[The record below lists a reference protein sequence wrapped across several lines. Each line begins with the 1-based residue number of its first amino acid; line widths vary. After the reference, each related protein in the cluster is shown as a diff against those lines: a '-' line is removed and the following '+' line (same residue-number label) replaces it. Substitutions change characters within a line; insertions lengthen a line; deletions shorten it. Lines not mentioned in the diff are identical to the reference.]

1 MANKTVYLNG
11 MTCASCALT
20 IERTLKKQPGVK
32 NASVNFALRK
42 AFVEYDEKEAN
53 TEDWVKHIKERGYDA
68 EVENDHPKEEE
79 EKDREEKAR
88 EKETSELKIKFLIG
102 LILSVPIFFGSYPM
116 WFPWMP
122 EILTDFRILL
132 LLTIPVQFW
141 AGGQFLRGM
150 IAGFRHRSA
159 DMNTLIG
166 IGTLAAFFFSA
177 GVTFF
182 PEVFPEKLRSDI
194 YYDTSAVI
202 ITLIILGRYFEALT
216 RGKASQAIRA
226 LVGLQPKTAH
236 KIVKH
241 ESGIMNQE
249 FEDVPIENIKVGDLL
264 LVKPG
269 EKIPTD
275 GVVTEGESAVNE
287 SMVTGESMPVSKK
300 IGDTVIGASINE
312 TGSFTFKTTKVGK
325 DTMLAGIIKLVEEA
339 QASKAPIQRLADLV
353 TSYFVPAVLIM
364 AVATFAAWYVWGPGE
379 SAFTFALLNM
389 VGVLI
394 IACPCALGLATPT
407 AIMVGTGKGAQ
418 NGILIK
424 GGEALE
430 RAYKINTIIFD
441 KTGTLTRGEPEVT
454 DVLTVQS
461 SKFKVQSLDQST
473 SEMDLFIGLVAS
485 LEKRSEH
492 PLASAIVEYAKQKN
506 IPIFEVQEFKSI
518 SGQGIQGKVDGD
530 IIQIGRQSFLE
541 ANNIKINANVSR
553 DIDRLSGEGKTPV
566 LVGIGGNLSGI
577 IAIADALKEHSA
589 EAVEKIK
596 RLGIETYMITGDH
609 QKTAQAIAKIVG
621 IQNVMAEVLPK
632 DKAQKVKELQAK
644 GKIVAMVGDG
654 INDAP
659 ALAQADLGIAIGSGT
674 DVAIE
679 TGDIVLI
686 KSDLR
691 DVIRAI
697 ILSRRTVRT
706 IWQNLFFSFF
716 YNGALIPVA
725 AGLLF
730 PFFGILLNPILA
742 GAAMALSS
750 VSVVLNSLR
759 LQRIKI

>member
-1 MANKTVYLNG
+1 MASKTVYLSG

-20 IERTLKKQPGVK
+20 IERTLKKQKGVK

-42 AFVEYDEKEAN
+42 AFVDYDEKEAN
-53 TEDWVKHIKERGYDA
+53 TEDWVKKIKERGYDA
-68 EVENDHPKEEE
+68 EVENDHPQEEG

-88 EKETSELKIKFLIG
+88 EKETSELKRKFLIG
-102 LILSVPIFFGSYPM
+102 LILSIPIFFGSYPM

-141 AGGQFLRGM
+141 VGLQFLRGM

-182 PEVFPEKLRSDI
+182 PEIFPEKLRGDI

-236 KIVKH
+236 RIRNH

-249 FEDVPIENIKVGDLL
+249 YDEVLIEDIKVGDLL

-275 GVVTEGESAVNE
+275 GVVVEGGSAVNE

-312 TGSFTFKTTKVGK
+312 TGSFIFRAAKVGK
-325 DTMLAGIIKLVEEA
+325 DTMLSGIIKLVEEA
-339 QASKAPIQRLADLV
+339 QASKAPIQKLADLV
-353 TSYFVPAVLIM
+353 TSYFVPAVLII
-364 AVATFAAWYVWGPGE
+364 AVATFAAWYVWGPAE

-454 DVLTVQS
+454 DTVLHSDKSPEVLI
-461 SKFKVQSLDQST
+461 SLA
-473 SEMDLFIGLVAS
+473 AS
-485 LEKRSEH
+485 VEKRSEH
-492 PLASAIVEYAKQKN
+492 PLASAIVEHAKQKN
-506 IPIFEVQEFKSI
+506 IPIFEVSEFKSI
-518 SGQGIQGKVDGD
+518 SGQGIQGRVDGD

-566 LVGIGGNLSGI
+566 LVGIGGNFAGI

-589 EAVEKIK
+589 EAIKKIK
-596 RLGIETYMITGDH
+596 QQSIETYMITGDH
-609 QKTAQAIAKIVG
+609 QKTAEAIAKKVG
-621 IQNVMAEVLPK
+621 IENVMAEVLPK
-632 DKAQKVKELQAK
+632 DKAQKVKELQEK

-679 TGDIVLI
+679 TGDIVLV

>member
-1 MANKTVYLNG
+1 MANKTVYLTG

-20 IERTLKKQPGVK
+20 IERTLKKQIGVK

-42 AFVEYDEKEAN
+42 AFVDYDEKEAN
-53 TEDWVKHIKERGYDA
+53 TEDWVKNIKERGYDA
-68 EVENDHPKEEE
+68 EVENDHPREEGG
-79 EKDREEKAR
+79 KDREEKAR
-88 EKETSELKIKFLIG
+88 EKEIAELKRKFFTG

-116 WFPWMP
+116 WFPWVP

-141 AGGQFLRGM
+141 VGWQFLRGM
-150 IAGFRHRSA
+150 IAGFKHRSA

-166 IGTLAAFFFSA
+166 LGTLAAFFFSA
-177 GVTFF
+177 VLTFF
-182 PEVFPEKLRSDI
+182 PEIFPEKMRGDI
-194 YYDTSAVI
+194 YYDTSAIV

-236 KIVKH
+236 RIKSQDASSKI
-241 ESGIMNQE
+241 QDYD
-249 FEDVPIENIKVGDLL
+249 DVLIETIKVGDLL

-275 GVVTEGESAVNE
+275 GVVVEGESAVNE

-300 IGDTVIGASINE
+300 VGDTVIGASINE
-312 TGSFTFKTTKVGK
+312 TGSFVFKTTKVGK

-353 TSYFVPAVLIM
+353 TSYFVPAVLII
-364 AVATFAAWYVWGPGE
+364 AVATFAAWYVLGPVDQ
-379 SAFTFALLNM
+379 AFTFALLNT

-454 DVLTVQS
+454 DTVLHSDKSPEVLI
-461 SKFKVQSLDQST
+461 SLA
-473 SEMDLFIGLVAS
+473 AS
-485 LEKRSEH
+485 VEKRSEH

-506 IPIFEVQEFKSI
+506 IPIFEAQEFKSI
-518 SGQGIQGKVDGD
+518 SGQGIQGKVNGD

-541 ANNIKINANVSR
+541 ANNININENVSR
-553 DIDRLSGEGKTPV
+553 DIDRLSMEGKTPV
-566 LVGIGGNLSGI
+566 LVGIGGNFAGI

-589 EAVEKIK
+589 EAIKKIK
-596 RLGIETYMITGDH
+596 QQGIETYMITGDH
-609 QKTAQAIAKIVG
+609 QKTAMAIAKKVG
-621 IQNVMAEVLPK
+621 IENVMAEVLPK

-679 TGDIVLI
+679 TGGIVLV

-742 GAAMALSS
+742 GIAMALSS

-759 LQRIKI
+759 LQKIKI

>member
-1 MANKTVYLNG
+1 MATKTIYLSG

-20 IERTLKKQPGVK
+20 IERTLKKQKGVK
-32 NASVNFALRK
+32 NASVNFALHK
-42 AFVEYDEKEAN
+42 AFVEYEEGQADFAQWTKS
-53 TEDWVKHIKERGYDA
+53 VKERGYAA
-68 EVENDHPKEEE
+68 EVEDGHSKEEAG
-79 EKDREEKAR
+79 KDREELAR
-88 EKETSELKIKFLIG
+88 EKEMKELRNKFWLG
-102 LILSVPIFFGSYPM
+102 AALSVFIFFGSYPA
-116 WFPWMP
+116 WFPWVP
-122 EILTDFRILL
+122 KILTDFRVLS

-141 AGGQFLRGM
+141 VGAQFLRGM
-150 IAGFRHRSA
+150 ISGFRHRSA

-166 IGTLAAFFFSA
+166 IGTMAAFLFSA
-177 GVTFF
+177 GITFF
-182 PEVFPEKLRSDI
+182 PEFFPEKMRQDI
-194 YYDTSAVI
+194 YYDTSAII

-236 KIVKH
+236 RIRIHDSGSKI
-241 ESGIMNQE
+241 QDY
-249 FEDVPIENIKVGDLL
+249 EDVPIEQIKVGDLI

-275 GVVTEGESAVNE
+275 GVIVEGESSINE
-287 SMVTGESMPVSKK
+287 SMITGESMPVSKK
-300 IGDTVIGASINE
+300 MSDTVIGASINE
-312 TGSFTFKTTKVGK
+312 TGSFVFKTTKVGK
-325 DTMLAGIIKLVEEA
+325 DTLLAGIIKLVEEA
-339 QASKAPIQRLADLV
+339 QSSKAPIQRLADLV

-364 AVATFAAWYVWGPGE
+364 AVITFVVWYVFGPTE

-389 VGVLI
+389 VAVLI

-454 DVLTVQS
+454 DILPVAEFQN
-461 SKFKVQSLDQST
+461 
-473 SEMDLFIGLVAS
+473 DLFIKIIAS

-492 PLASAIVEYAKQKN
+492 PLADAIVEYAKQKN
-506 IPIFEVQEFKSI
+506 ITLSEVKDFKSV
-518 SGQGIQGKVDGD
+518 SGQGVRGLVEGKNVSV
-530 IIQIGRQSFLE
+530 GRPSFLE
-541 ANNIKINANVSR
+541 QNNILLDKEIFEQ
-553 DIDRLSGEGKTPV
+553 IDKLSAQGKTPV
-566 LVGIGGNLSGI
+566 VAAIDNKFAGL
-577 IAIADALKEHSA
+577 IAIADTLKENSA
-589 EAVEKIK
+589 QAVKNLK
-596 RLGIETYMITGDH
+596 QMGIETYMITGDN

-621 IQNVMAEVLPK
+621 IQNVLAEVLPQ
-632 DKAQKVKELQAK
+632 DKAKKVKELQEK

-679 TGDIVLI
+679 AGQIVLV
-686 KSDLR
+686 KSDLM
-691 DVIRAI
+691 DVIKAI
-697 ILSRRTVRT
+697 KLSRKTVRT
-706 IWQNLFFSFF
+706 IWSNLFLSFF
-716 YNGALIPVA
+716 YNTSLVPVA
-725 AGLLF
+725 AGVLF
-730 PFFGILLNPILA
+730 PFFGILLNPIFA

-759 LQRIKI
+759 LQRVKI

>member
-1 MANKTVYLNG
+1 MSTKTVYLTG

-20 IERTLKKQPGVK
+20 IERTLKKQKGVK

-53 TEDWVKHIKERGYDA
+53 TEDWVKSIKERGYDA
-68 EVENDHPKEEE
+68 EVENDHPQEEGG
-79 EKDREEKAR
+79 KDREEKAR
-88 EKETSELKIKFLIG
+88 EKETSELKIKFLVG
-102 LILSVPIFFGSYPM
+102 LILSIPIFFGSYPM

-122 EILTDFRILL
+122 EILTDFKILL

-141 AGGQFLRGM
+141 VGLQFLRGM

-182 PEVFPEKLRSDI
+182 PEIFPEKLRGDI

-202 ITLIILGRYFEALT
+202 ITLIILGRYFEAIT

-236 KIVKH
+236 KIVNQ

-249 FEDVPIENIKVGDLL
+249 FEEVPIESIKVGDLL

-275 GVVTEGESAVNE
+275 GIVAEGESAVNE

-300 IGDTVIGASINE
+300 AGSAVIGASINE
-312 TGSFTFKTTKVGK
+312 TGSFIFRATKVGK
-325 DTMLAGIIKLVEEA
+325 DTMLSGIIKLVEEA
-339 QASKAPIQRLADLV
+339 QASKAPIQKLADLV
-353 TSYFVPAVLIM
+353 TGYFVPAVLIV
-364 AVATFAAWYVWGPGE
+364 AVATFTAWYVFGPVDQ
-379 SAFTFALLNM
+379 AFTFALLNT

-454 DVLTVQS
+454 DTVLHSDKSAEVLI
-461 SKFKVQSLDQST
+461 SLA
-473 SEMDLFIGLVAS
+473 AS
-485 LEKRSEH
+485 VEKRSEH
-492 PLASAIVEYAKQKN
+492 PLASAIIEYAKQKN
-506 IPIFEVQEFKSI
+506 IPIFDVQDFKSI
-518 SGQGIQGKVDGD
+518 SGQGIQGRVDGD

-541 ANNIKINANVSR
+541 ANNITINENVSR

-566 LVGIGGNLSGI
+566 LVGIGGDFAGI
-577 IAIADALKEHSA
+577 IAIADALKEHSV
-589 EAVEKIK
+589 EAIKKIK
-596 RLGIETYMITGDH
+596 QQGIETYMITGDH
-609 QKTAQAIAKIVG
+609 QKTALAIAKKVG
-621 IQNVMAEVLPK
+621 IENVMAEVLPK
-632 DKAQKVKELQAK
+632 DKAQKVKDLQAK

-679 TGDIVLI
+679 TGGIVLV

-706 IWQNLFFSFF
+706 IWQNLFFSFI

-759 LQRIKI
+759 LQRVKL